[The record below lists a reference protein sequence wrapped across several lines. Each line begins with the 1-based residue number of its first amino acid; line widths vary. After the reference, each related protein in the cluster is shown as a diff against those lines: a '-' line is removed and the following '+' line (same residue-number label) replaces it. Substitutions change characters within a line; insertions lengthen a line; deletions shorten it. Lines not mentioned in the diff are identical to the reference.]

1 MKWGF
6 IVMADYITTEGLE
19 AKQKQLEQM
28 ATDSPAMK
36 RELQAIIRKA
46 IAAARARTVSDASD
60 VLKNDPRQ
68 AYRAVRYSVYKQIF
82 GGQMNILSPRT
93 RGAGTNYVRP
103 RKLDQNP
110 NQRGGNRTKRNP
122 RTIQIDSYQ
131 GKDRGFILR
140 FINAGTVDRQTRY
153 GNRGHLTARDWFGR
167 ISAWHMNTA
176 ANEVVKMVEEM
187 LNAEFKLQ

>member
-1 MKWGF
+1 
-6 IVMADYITTEGLE
+6 MADYITTEGLE

-28 ATDSPAMK
+28 ATDNPAMK

-46 IAAARARTVSDASD
+46 IADARKRVVSDARGI
-60 VLKNDPRQ
+60 LQNDPRQ

-93 RGAGTNYVRP
+93 RGAGTNYIRP

-110 NQRGGNRTKRNP
+110 NQRGGNRTKLNP

-153 GNRGHLTARDWFGR
+153 GNRGYMRARDWFGR
-167 ISAWHMNTA
+167 ISSWHMNTA
-176 ANEVVKMVEEM
+176 ANEVVQMVEE
-187 LNAEFKLQ
+187 LLSAEFKLQ

>member
-1 MKWGF
+1 MRGF

-19 AKQKQLEQM
+19 ARQKELERLV
-28 ATDSPAMK
+28 TDSPAIK

-46 IAAARARTVSDASD
+46 IAAARKRVVSDARGI
-60 VLKNDPRQ
+60 LQNDPRQ

-153 GNRGHLTARDWFGR
+153 GNRGYLRARDWFGR

-176 ANEVVKMVEEM
+176 ANDVVKMVEEM